1 MEKSNSKL
9 KRIKRFFLNKNYKI
23 KEYLKW
29 YKIYDNKKHFVVKQ
43 KIMNFLMNI
52 FMLSIGI
59 LSIFIFFYAI
69 NDYKIENIIDL
80 NKRFNIESKDIIV
93 AQISNTLIIISVI
106 SLLSGLSES
115 YILGKKHINVIFPN
129 NNFWSLLK
137 IFIILVFLLF
147 VNIIEC
153 LKDNS
158 QVLILMN
165 FLTSLILIFYIC
177 IKMIWFYT
185 HKNWFGNNLLCM
197 YLEKQKKHIKKA
209 IPLNSH
215 ECKDIIELKNQ
226 TMVLIQKNDN
236 DYNYNIHNIINL
248 IDLTLFNDKRILQEY
263 YTEMLFRSDLIS
275 AINEIVSHL
284 ILYNKHIE
292 AANIYF
298 KLYTMFA
305 YYKFVPVHDDYKMQN
320 IANLIDK
327 IKYIQIE
334 SQEKEYI
341 NLIWKIIKLDIYLIF
356 LYENVIDFSYC
367 RLYKYDSIYMF
378 TNNGY
383 LESIYTCIIENKNLT
398 KNEKYRVLEELY
410 DDIRLM
416 EHKEEFQ
423 DRDINDFLQRKS
435 IHNEKIFIP
444 YLIKGEPII
453 IMFLKMI
460 ENNDIRS
467 IKMFRTMNLS
477 KEFMHYIIMSVTLSV
492 ITIISKN
499 NTREYVDDLNINI
512 DKINYLFKETKF
524 HKITLDSEELNN
536 LYKLF
541 NENYFYE
548 KKRAYSL
555 RHRLETTENA
565 LKNYFYFLYKD
576 IDNVEEFYKLEN
588 CKNFIPNKKLQESI
602 KKLSIV
608 NKIASKSNEN

>member
-129 NNFWSLLK
+129 NNFLSLLK

-226 TMVLIQKNDN
+226 TLVLIQKNDN

-248 IDLTLFNDKRILQEY
+248 IDLTLFSDKRILQEY
-263 YTEMLFRSDLIS
+263 YTEMIFRSDLIS

-292 AANIYF
+292 AANIYC

-327 IKYIQIE
+327 IKYIQTE

-356 LYENVIDFSYC
+356 LYENIIDFSYC

-416 EHKEEFQ
+416 EHKEEFP

-444 YLIKGEPII
+444 YIIKGEPII

-555 RHRLETTENA
+555 RPRLETTENA

-608 NKIASKSNEN
+608 NKIASKSDEN